1 LKKKQKKTTPSTG
14 GARADLA
21 ALLAVTLPYRA
32 LLPVAGR
39 EGAQLLTLA
48 AASSQPSAG
57 RRALHPPPVTARRWE
72 RLKLQQLR
80 RRHSP
85 RALLLLLP
93 LYAITRGMRKG
104 LQEEEEKEER
114 VEESLR
120 PPLKEREC
128 GRRKISG

>member
-1 LKKKQKKTTPSTG
+1 MG
-14 GARADLA
+14 
-21 ALLAVTLPYRA
+21 
-32 LLPVAGR
+32 VAGR

-57 RRALHPPPVTARRWE
+57 RRAPHPPPVTARRWE

-104 LQEEEEKEER
+104 LQEEEERGTSGGEPAPTSEGKRMRKKE
-114 VEESLR
+114 
-120 PPLKEREC
+120 KN
-128 GRRKISG
+128 